1 MVASFCVSPFLL
13 TVDKAVIQAAAGT
26 EKLGK
31 ALVKGVVSFIK
42 TPGPMLRS
50 GPLWIIWG
58 VYSATYIAANTIDV
72 FNEREHVSAVYG
84 QMDKLVVVT
93 AVNMG
98 ASIAK
103 DVIFTKMFGKQ
114 NAAGAAKKKMP

>member
-1 MVASFCVSPFLL
+1 
-13 TVDKAVIQAAAGT
+13 
-26 EKLGK
+26 
-31 ALVKGVVSFIK
+31 
-42 TPGPMLRS
+42 MLRS
-50 GPLWIIWG
+50 GPFWIIWG